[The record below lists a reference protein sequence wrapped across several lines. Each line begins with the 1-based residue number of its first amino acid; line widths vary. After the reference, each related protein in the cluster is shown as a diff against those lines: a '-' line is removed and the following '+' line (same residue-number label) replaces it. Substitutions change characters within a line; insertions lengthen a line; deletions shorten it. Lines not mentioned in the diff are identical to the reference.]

1 MAALPSVAGWL
12 AASTRVRS
20 PPGVLAPGI
29 GQALIGAG
37 GDRAGAGLLGLV
49 VQLPLPGL
57 HPGLDGPAGDRRR
70 HAAGTAAG
78 SVQAG
83 TATTVAK
90 AADGQV
96 EMIRSLR
103 LVRRSAIKARTQAA
117 NQLQSLLVTAP
128 DELREQLRR
137 LPLDRLVDAAA
148 KLDLGQVTTVAAASR
163 LALRSVAGRNQQLS
177 AEVAALDEQ
186 LDRLVAKVAPALL
199 AVHGVGTDTAAA
211 LLIAAGDNPTG
222 CAARPRSRTC
232 AGWRRS
238 PPRRA
243 RPSGI
248 GCTAAATV
256 TPTGRCGWS
265 RWDACAGTRAPAPT

>member
-1 MAALPSVAGWL
+1 
-12 AASTRVRS
+12 
-20 PPGVLAPGI
+20 VLAPGI

-163 LALRSVAGRNQQLS
+163 LRCGRSPGETSSCRRRSLPWTS
-177 AEVAALDEQ
+177 SW
-186 LDRLVAKVAPALL
+186 
-199 AVHGVGTDTAAA
+199 
-211 LLIAAGDNPTG
+211 TG
-222 CAARPRSRTC
+222 WSPRSR
-232 AGWRRS
+232 RRCW
-238 PPRRA
+238 P
-243 RPSGI
+243 
-248 GCTAAATV
+248 CTASV
-256 TPTGRCGWS
+256 PTLRPRC
-265 RWDACAGTRAPAPT
+265 